1 MEDNVLLGAHMSA
14 AGGVDKAILRGEKLG
29 CTTIQMF
36 TKNNNQ
42 WKSKPLSENEV
53 EKFILLSRKLNI
65 NPIFAHTSYLINLAS
80 HNKINFRKSY
90 ESFIDEMQRCE
101 VLKIPYLVM
110 HPGSTLGKDV
120 KTGINII
127 SDALNKIFSEKK
139 ESMLMIC
146 LETTAGQG
154 YNIGYRFEQIA
165 EIIEKTSEEH
175 RLGVCLDT
183 CHVFAAGYDIRDEKS
198 YNKTF
203 REFDTV
209 IGIKRLKIIHI
220 NDSKREL
227 GSRVDRHEHIGRG
240 LIGVKAFDLIM
251 NDRKLKSI
259 PKILETPKGEDMKE
273 DTMNMKILLGL
284 LK

>member
-1 MEDNVLLGAHMSA
+1 MEDNILLGAHMSI
-14 AGGVDKAILRGEKLG
+14 AGGVNKAILRGEKLG

-42 WKSKPLSENEV
+42 WKSKPFSENEI
-53 EKFILLSRKLNI
+53 EKFILLSRGSNI

-101 VLKIPYLVM
+101 ILKIPYLVM

-127 SDALNKIFSEKK
+127 SDALNKIFSDKK

-154 YNIGYRFEQIA
+154 YNIGYRFEHIA
-165 EIIEKTSEEH
+165 EIIEKTSEDN

-183 CHVFAAGYDIRDEKS
+183 CHIFAAGYDIRDEKS

-203 REFDTV
+203 REFDTI

-240 LIGVKAFDLIM
+240 LIGIKAFDLIM

-259 PKILETPKGEDMKE
+259 PKILETPKGKDMKE
-273 DTMNMKILLGL
+273 DTVNMKILFNL
-284 LK
+284 LR

>member
-1 MEDNVLLGAHMSA
+1 MKDNVLLGAHMSI

-29 CTTIQMF
+29 CTTIQIF

-42 WKSKPLSENEV
+42 WKSKPFSENEI
-53 EKFILLSRKLNI
+53 EKFILLSRGSNI

-80 HNKINFRKSY
+80 HNN
-90 ESFIDEMQRCE
+90 
-101 VLKIPYLVM
+101 
-110 HPGSTLGKDV
+110 PGSTLGKDV
-120 KTGINII
+120 KTGINMI

-139 ESMLMIC
+139 ESMPMIC

-154 YNIGYRFEQIA
+154 YNIGYRFEHIA
-165 EIIEKTSEEH
+165 EIIEKTPEEN

-183 CHVFAAGYDIRDEKS
+183 CHIFAAGYDIRDEKS

-203 REFDTV
+203 REFDTI

-240 LIGVKAFDLIM
+240 LIGIKAFDLIM
-251 NDRKLKSI
+251 NDRKLKNI
-259 PKILETPKGEDMKE
+259 PKILETPKGKDMKE
-273 DTMNMKILLGL
+273 DTINMKILLNL
-284 LK
+284 LR

>member
-1 MEDNVLLGAHMSA
+1 MEDNVLLGAHMSV

-42 WKSKPLSENEV
+42 WKSKPFSENEI
-53 EKFILLSRKLNI
+53 EKFILLSRKSNI

-90 ESFIDEMQRCE
+90 ESLIDEMQRCE
-101 VLKIPYLVM
+101 ILKIPYLVM

-165 EIIEKTSEEH
+165 EIIEKTSEEN

-183 CHVFAAGYDIRDEKS
+183 CHIFAAGYDIRDEKS

-203 REFDTV
+203 REFDTI

-227 GSRVDRHEHIGRG
+227 GSRVDRHEHIGKG

-259 PKILETPKGEDMKE
+259 PKILETPKEKDMKE
-273 DTMNMKILLGL
+273 DTRNMKILLGL
-284 LK
+284 LR

>member
-53 EKFILLSRKLNI
+53 EKFILLSRGSNI

-251 NDRKLKSI
+251 NDRKLKGI

>member
-1 MEDNVLLGAHMSA
+1 MEGNVLLGAHMSV

-42 WKSKPLSENEV
+42 WKSKPISENEV
-53 EKFILLSRKLNI
+53 EKFILLSRKSNI

-101 VLKIPYLVM
+101 ILKIPYLVM

-139 ESMLMIC
+139 ESTLMIC

-154 YNIGYRFEQIA
+154 YNIGYRFEHIA

-183 CHVFAAGYDIRDEKS
+183 CHIFAAGYDIRDEES

-259 PKILETPKGEDMKE
+259 PKILETPKGKNMKE
-273 DTMNMKILLGL
+273 DTMNMKILLNL
-284 LK
+284 LR